1 MILTRYLMRAFL
13 GQFVGLLFGL
23 VLFLQTLDL
32 LANANDILAGGG
44 SPADTLIK
52 YVALRVPSLVETVAP
67 LAGLLGA
74 LTALVQLAK
83 NSEIL
88 AMRAAGRSVLSLVGG
103 LVVIGSALSIL
114 MFVFSD
120 AVVTRTNGALE
131 EWRDAGFA
139 PNGKPK
145 AEENTW
151 MMEADTMVRVGRVTD
166 EGRVLENLRLLRQGD
181 DSSIVDVVDI
191 DRATWSG
198 TAWKVV
204 GVDQYGQSTGQSGGQ
219 PTGPIADEWQTQLRP
234 EHFVRFANDPK
245 DLSLNALQEYV
256 GNVAIGTRPKYFY
269 DTWLHQK
276 IAGPAV
282 LALMPLLAAIAAFSH
297 HRQGSAVI
305 TVVWGI
311 SLGFAFILVDNL
323 VLAMGQFGT
332 IPPLMAAWLPL
343 GFFATL
349 GVWIV
354 FSFENAGAR
363 T

>member
-13 GQFVGLLFGL
+13 AQFVGVLIGL

-32 LANANDILAGGG
+32 LANANEVLAGGG
-44 SPADTLIK
+44 PPADTLIR
-52 YVALRVPSLVETVAP
+52 YVALRIPSMFETVAP
-67 LAGLLGA
+67 LAALIGA
-74 LTALVQLAK
+74 LTALVQFAK

-103 LVVIGSALSIL
+103 LVVIGSAMSIL
-114 MFVFSD
+114 LFVFSD
-120 AVVTRTNGALE
+120 FIVVKTNTALE

-139 PNGKPK
+139 PAGKPK
-145 AEENTW
+145 SEENAW
-151 MMEADTMVRVGRVTD
+151 LMEADTMVRVARVRDGGTI
-166 EGRVLENLRLLRQGD
+166 LEDVRLLRQGSD
-181 DSSIVDVVDI
+181 TSIVEVIDI
-191 DRATWSG
+191 DRA
-198 TAWKVV
+198 AW
-204 GVDQYGQSTGQSGGQ
+204 TGSSWRVEGARHLGEGES
-219 PTGPIADEWQTQLRP
+219 PVRGEWKTQLRP
-234 EHFVRFANDPK
+234 EHFVRFTNDPK
-245 DLSLNALQEYV
+245 DLSVNALQEYV

-305 TVVWGI
+305 TFVWGVA
-311 SLGFAFILVDNL
+311 LGFSFILVDNI

-354 FSFENAGAR
+354 FSFENTGAR